1 MALSKL
7 QFRPGINRE
16 TTDYTNS
23 GGWVDGDKIRFRFG
37 LPESIGGWEKLTS
50 SPLVGLCVSL
60 HTWTALNND
69 IYTGAGTNSKYYIID
84 GGAPYDITPIRRS
97 VTLTLNP
104 LTTESAGSG
113 VIEVIDS
120 GHAANVGDYVTFFG
134 AVGFD
139 GLTAGDINK
148 EHVVTEVVSGSVY
161 KVDTGGSATAGSIS
175 GGGAAVIAQYQIAV
189 GLSTTVV
196 GTGWGAGTW
205 SRGGWGSAATTTI
218 TGAQL
223 RVWSQDNFG
232 EDLVICVYDGGLYRW
247 DTSAGT
253 GFRAVELQN
262 LPGANMTPRVA
273 RQVIVSERDRHV
285 IAFGCDPEN
294 APGVQD
300 RLCIRFSSQESI
312 TDWESRPD
320 NTAGQLRIGTGSQI
334 VGAVQT
340 KQQILVFTDT
350 SVHAMQFIGPPF
362 TFGISEISSN
372 ISIISP
378 NSPTAVGDSVYWMG
392 QRDFYAYDGAVRAL
406 PCTVKEYVFDD
417 LNTNQLTKVFGAAN
431 AAYSEVWWFYPSA
444 SSNEVDR
451 YVVYNYEL
459 GVWYYGT
466 LSRNAWQD
474 RNVLAYPIAASLDG
488 YIYYHEYGF
497 SDGSTN
503 PFSPINSYVQS
514 SSVDISSGDQFMF
527 VTRVIPDLTFR
538 DSTNPAPQVTMTL
551 AAKNFPGGASYGAEP
566 EIATRTQSVPV
577 ELYTEQLFVRLR
589 GRAIT
594 FRVESNQTGT
604 AWRLGTP
611 RIDMRTDGKR

>member
-1 MALSKL
+1 MLTKL

-23 GGWVDGDKIRFRFG
+23 GGWVDGNKIRFRFG
-37 LPESIGGWEKLTS
+37 LPESIGGWEKLTN
-50 SPLVGLCVSL
+50 SPMIGLCVSL

-69 IYTGAGTNSKYYIID
+69 IYTGAGTTSKYYIID

-97 VTLTLNP
+97 VTLGANP
-104 LTTESAGSG
+104 IQTTAASSG
-113 VIEVIDS
+113 IVRITDP
-120 GHAANVGDYVTFFG
+120 GHAASQGDYVTISG
-134 AVGFD
+134 ATAFD
-139 GLTAGDINK
+139 GLTTGQINK
-148 EHVVTEVVSGSVY
+148 EHVITTIVSGNVY
-161 KVDTGGSATAGSIS
+161 EVDTGGSATAGSVS
-175 GGGAAVIAQYQIAV
+175 GGGAAVLAQYQISV

-196 GTGWGAGTW
+196 GTGWGAGVW
-205 SRGGWGSAATTTI
+205 SRGGWGSAATTTV

-223 RVWSQDNFG
+223 RLWSQDNFG
-232 EDLVICVYDGGLYRW
+232 EDLVISVYDGGLYRW

-262 LPGANMTPRVA
+262 LAGANMTPRIA

-285 IAFGCDPEN
+285 IAFGCDPE
-294 APGVQD
+294 ATPGIQD
-300 RLCIRFSSQESI
+300 RLCIRFSDQESI

-350 SVHAMQFIGPPF
+350 SVHAMQFVGPPF

-378 NSPTAVGDSVYWMG
+378 NSPTAVGDAVYWMG

-417 LNTNQLTKVFGAAN
+417 LNTNQLAKVFGAAN
-431 AAYSEVWWFYPSA
+431 AAYSEVWWFYPSS
-444 SSNEVDR
+444 SSNEVDK

-459 GVWYYGT
+459 DVWYYGT

-474 RNVLAYPIAASLDG
+474 RNVLAYPIAAGLDG
-488 YIYYHEYGF
+488 YVYFHEYGF
-497 SDGSTN
+497 SNGETN

-514 SSVDISSGDQFMF
+514 SSVDISDGNQFMF

-538 DSTNPAPQVTMTL
+538 DSSNPSPQVTMTM
-551 AAKNFPGGASYGAEP
+551 AAKNYPGGATYGADP
-566 EIATRTQSVPV
+566 ETTTRTQSVPV
-577 ELYTEQLFVRLR
+577 ELYTDQLFVRLR

-611 RIDMRTDGKR
+611 RIDMRTDGRR